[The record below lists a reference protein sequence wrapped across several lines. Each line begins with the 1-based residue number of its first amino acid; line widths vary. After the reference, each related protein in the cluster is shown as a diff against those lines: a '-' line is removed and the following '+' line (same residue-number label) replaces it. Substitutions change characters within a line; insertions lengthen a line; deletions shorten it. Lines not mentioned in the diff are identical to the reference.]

1 MTDVVSKPIPEI
13 TEELR
18 PFFFAARE
26 GRLVVQRCTGCG
38 RRRFPPRDICSE
50 CLGRKSEW
58 TTSSGRGRVVSFNV
72 MHQVYHPGF
81 VAEVPYAVVLVEL
94 EDGGRMLTN
103 MVDCPLERLRVGLP
117 VEVTFEHRSAEVTL
131 PQFRPRA

>member
-13 TEELR
+13 TEDLR
-18 PFFFAARE
+18 PFFAAARE

-38 RRRFPPRDICSE
+38 RRRFPARDICSE
-50 CLGRKSEW
+50 CLGRQSEW
-58 TTSSGRGRVVSFNV
+58 IASAGRGRLVSFNV

-81 VAEVPYAVVLVEL
+81 AAEVPYAVALVEL
-94 EDGGRMLTN
+94 DDGARMLTN
-103 MVDCPLERLRVGLP
+103 VVECPLDRLRVGLA
-117 VEVTFEHRSAEVTL
+117 VEVTFERRSPDVTL